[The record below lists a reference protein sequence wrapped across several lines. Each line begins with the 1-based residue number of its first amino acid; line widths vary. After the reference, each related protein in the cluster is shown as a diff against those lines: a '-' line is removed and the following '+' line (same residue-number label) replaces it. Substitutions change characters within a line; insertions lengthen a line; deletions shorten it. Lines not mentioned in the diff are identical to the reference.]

1 MLKRIS
7 FLLVGFLVLSFFTVG
22 AKPAH
27 AAENT
32 VKDVALT
39 KLESHVWMHTTIG
52 EVDGS
57 LVPANGLVLET
68 SKGLVLIDTPWND
81 SLTDQL
87 LQRLKQQFPDKQVTD
102 AIVTHAHDD
111 RIGGLNTLYKY
122 GVKVHS
128 TKLTADLAQ
137 QRGFDR
143 PLGDLKKVTK
153 MQFGG
158 MKAETYYPGKGHTKD
173 NIVVWLPQH
182 KLLFGGCLIK
192 ALETQEI
199 VPTPDFYPDHWPHAV
214 ENVIKR
220 YNDIN
225 IVVPG
230 HGNPGDDRL
239 LTHTLSLLEHQK

>member
-1 MLKRIS
+1 MLKRFR
-7 FLLVGFLVLSFFTVG
+7 FLVVGLLVLSFFTIG
-22 AKPAH
+22 ARPTH
-27 AAENT
+27 AAENS
-32 VKDVALT
+32 VKDVTLT
-39 KLESHVWMHTTIG
+39 QLAPHVWMHTSTGI
-52 EVDGS
+52 VDGS
-57 LVPANGLVLET
+57 PVPANGVVLET
-68 SKGLVLIDTPWND
+68 SKGLVMIDTPWDD

-111 RIGGLNTLYKY
+111 RIGGLNTLYKNR
-122 GVKVHS
+122 VKVHS
-128 TKLTADLAQ
+128 TKLTADLAE

-153 MQFGG
+153 MRFGG
-158 MKAETYYPGKGHTKD
+158 IDVETYYPGKGHTKD
-173 NIVVWLPQH
+173 NITVWLPQE

-239 LTHTLSLLEHQK
+239 LTHTLSLLENQK